1 MPQSLT
7 HSSLGA
13 RRPGVGMAVLGAAWV
28 AGWVGMCAW
37 VVWFAHR
44 QAAGPRQEAIQV
56 WCRARVRYL
65 HQDMRSAVASAEA
78 ATGLM
83 KVFARFGPRSNSS
96 LQYWGLGGCVNNA
109 SLLKYAGQANLIAN
123 YSSSCLSLLLTDSDR
138 VTVEAITGYEV
149 RSVLGLRAPRRDLYL
164 VNLCGDAGQGYFLPP
179 FTDFTPLVPPDVL
192 TNLLAGKA
200 TAGPPV
206 IIDTGYVASV
216 FGIPILRHPLPPNAS
231 PQQMRESISTGWAS
245 VVHLEWRAHDILNM
259 LDSGVALY
267 SFAMYDDTQP
277 GELVQILG
285 PQRLHLESGP
295 LVQLVLPERT
305 VPPADHVEPFPE
317 GLFGHTYEAHCS
329 FQGAY
334 PRWELVYAPML
345 LGLLVLLVALLL
357 STLIAVLA
365 WKRRQLAEGVREMAL
380 CTAALERAERK
391 KSETVANLS
400 HELRTPIIGMIGMID
415 VVLGSALE
423 EWQRADL
430 RDASACAGETVHLI
444 NRVLDL
450 AKLQAGR
457 LQLEAL
463 PCCLPRIAQDAIA
476 LAAQDACAKGLK
488 VTCHVD
494 PSVPEVLMGDPTRLA
509 QVVGELTAHAV
520 SSTLS
525 GHVAFHLWCIAPHPH
540 APHPHGPTTS
550 PSSGHATAT
559 PSHTPHSCHS
569 SQASRA
575 PPAPPPASAWPQ
587 LAACV
592 RRFPRPTRLACTP
605 QPLAAS
611 QDGGTSRGEREGGM
625 GVGGRQARGREGV
638 GGGWGGRG
646 RNGVGAS
653 SMVEAQG
660 ILQQGRHGA
669 MTRNASTVDSS
680 AEDPSTQVSSAG
692 YASSSVEEQGGGG
705 RLEREVAAWVEGACR
720 ARGEGE
726 WMVVMACED
735 TSGGIPPAEMRWVLD
750 PHGHSPHPPHASA
763 AAGGAGGGQGERHG
777 SKKCRS
783 IVPRPSGTVT
793 PLTADQRAAAR
804 PPWTPYPVRF
814 LLSTSLVAEM
824 RGTMAVLSDATTGTT
839 ILLALPMGGVEAALA
854 AGQQVAGSSGLG
866 GCTPCD
872 AAAVVEPPALQQ
884 QAAPC
889 RSLSLLRDSM
899 GASMGAAV
907 RAEAAM
913 RIMMA
918 GLWVAVVDDNLV
930 NRMVARRTLQG
941 YGAHVLLL
949 HSGEDALHTLST
961 HAPSP
966 PVHLLLLD
974 LHMPPGIDGFE
985 TARQIRGMERGQQVP
1000 SMEGPTAAAGLENHV
1015 LEVGARRKG
1024 LCIIA
1029 LTADLDVGV
1038 KKACLEA
1045 GMDGAVRKP
1054 IVAQELLAALTG
1066 AGFVAPSEQPLFCH
1080 SKSC

>member
-1 MPQSLT
+1 
-7 HSSLGA
+7 
-13 RRPGVGMAVLGAAWV
+13 
-28 AGWVGMCAW
+28 
-37 VVWFAHR
+37 
-44 QAAGPRQEAIQV
+44 
-56 WCRARVRYL
+56 
-65 HQDMRSAVASAEA
+65 
-78 ATGLM
+78 
-83 KVFARFGPRSNSS
+83 
-96 LQYWGLGGCVNNA
+96 
-109 SLLKYAGQANLIAN
+109 
-123 YSSSCLSLLLTDSDR
+123 
-138 VTVEAITGYEV
+138 
-149 RSVLGLRAPRRDLYL
+149 
-164 VNLCGDAGQGYFLPP
+164 
-179 FTDFTPLVPPDVL
+179 
-192 TNLLAGKA
+192 
-200 TAGPPV
+200 
-206 IIDTGYVASV
+206 
-216 FGIPILRHPLPPNAS
+216 
-231 PQQMRESISTGWAS
+231 
-245 VVHLEWRAHDILNM
+245 
-259 LDSGVALY
+259 
-267 SFAMYDDTQP
+267 MYDSTQP

-285 PQRLHLESGP
+285 PQHLRLESGP
-295 LVQLVLPERT
+295 LLQLVLPEPT

-317 GLFGHTYEAHCS
+317 GLFGRTYEAHCS

-334 PRWELVYAPML
+334 PTWELVYAPVL

-365 WKRRQLAEGVREMAL
+365 WKRRQLAEGVRKMAL
-380 CTAALERAERK
+380 CTEALERAERN

-415 VVLGSALE
+415 VVLESALE

-457 LQLEAL
+457 LQLEAV
-463 PCCLPRIAQDAIA
+463 PCCLPRIAHDAIA
-476 LAAQDACAKGLK
+476 LAAQDASSKGLI

-525 GHVAFHLWCIAPHPH
+525 GHVAFHLWCIAPRPH
-540 APHPHGPTTS
+540 TPRPHTPPAP
-550 PSSGHATAT
+550 PSSDYATAT

-575 PPAPPPASAWPQ
+575 PPAPPPASAWHQ

-592 RRFPRPTRLACTP
+592 RRFPPPTRLACTP

-611 QDGGTSRGEREGGM
+611 QGGGAGRGEREGGR
-625 GVGGRQARGREGV
+625 GVGGRKSKRRWGV
-638 GGGWGGRG
+638 GEGWGGRG
-646 RNGVGAS
+646 GVSEGAEHRGGVAGVWGNGMGATS
-653 SMVEAQG
+653 LVEAQG
-660 ILQQGRHGA
+660 VLQQGRHGA
-669 MTRNASTVDSS
+669 STRIARTGDAAPTGN
-680 AEDPSTQVSSAG
+680 
-692 YASSSVEEQGGGG
+692 ASSSVKGRGGGG

-735 TSGGIPPAEMRWVLD
+735 TSGGIPPEEMQWVLD
-750 PHGHSPHPPHASA
+750 PDGHSPHPPQASA
-763 AAGGAGGGQGERHG
+763 AAAAAAATTAAAGAAAGATTAAAGAAAAATTAAAAAGDGDGAAGAGAGGGWGGDRG
-777 SKKCRS
+777 SRKKRQS
-783 IVPRPSGTVT
+783 VVQPRARGTAA
-793 PLTADQRAAAR
+793 PLSDDQQAAAR

-824 RGTMAVLSDATTGTT
+824 RGTMAVLSDAATGTT
-839 ILLALPMGGVEAALA
+839 ILLALPMGGVGSARSRGGAEGDGDEEGLVAAVA
-854 AGQQVAGSSGLG
+854 AGQQVAGSCGLG

-872 AAAVVEPPALQQ
+872 AAAAVEPAALQH
-884 QAAPC
+884 ASRG
-889 RSLSLLRDSM
+889 RSLSLLTESM
-899 GASMGAAV
+899 GASVRGGMAATENAEAAV
-907 RAEAAM
+907 RGV
-913 RIMMA
+913 IA
-918 GLWVAVVDDNLV
+918 GQWVVVVDDNAV
-930 NRMVARRTLQG
+930 NRMVARRMLQG

-949 HSGEDALHTLST
+949 QSGEDALHALST
-961 HAPSP
+961 RAPSP
-966 PVHLLLLD
+966 PLHLLLLD

-1000 SMEGPTAAAGLENHV
+1000 SVEGPTEAAGLENQGT
-1015 LEVGARRKG
+1015 EVGRRRKG

-1054 IVAQELLAALTG
+1054 IVAHELLAALTG
-1066 AGFVAPSEQPLFCH
+1066 AGFGVVAPTEQHLLCH
-1080 SKSC
+1080 SQSL